1 MALILNIETATKV
14 CSVALG
20 KDGETLD
27 FIDILE
33 DDYSHSEKLN
43 LSILEL
49 LAKNELTFDNIEAV
63 AISSGPGSYTGLRIG
78 SSSAKGF
85 CYGKNIPLIGV
96 NTLEAMC
103 HLAPIDSGVKI
114 PVIDARRMEVF
125 GSVFSDNNQRLKD
138 DFNEIVTEHSFS
150 DIEGEKYIFGN
161 GAEKLKEVL
170 KINTSIHFINEVFCS
185 ARGMVSIAE
194 EKFQQKDF
202 EDVAYFEPN
211 YGKEFYTVP
220 PKK

>member
-1 MALILNIETATKV
+1 
-14 CSVALG
+14 LG
-20 KDGETLD
+20 KDGETID
-27 FIDILE
+27 FIDVLE

-125 GSVFSDNNQRLKD
+125 GSVFSDNNHRIKD
-138 DFNEIVTEHSFS
+138 DFNEIVTEQSFS
-150 DIEGEKYIFGN
+150 DIEEEIYIFGN

-170 KINTSIHFINEVFCS
+170 KINTSIHFINDVFCS
-185 ARGMVSIAE
+185 ARAMVSIAE